1 MFMGS
6 NTFEPLQHLIP
17 FERDSA
23 FGCVSARKSR
33 APYGVSVQHGSRFPA
48 VHDREMQQRLRRW
61 LALSADDLRI
71 CVHLEKVRGRKIALV
86 QSRGS
91 NCQPQ
96 RLARNHRAEISTRS
110 QNPNPSVET
119 PSNH

>member
-6 NTFEPLQHLIP
+6 NTLEPLQHLIT

-33 APYGVSVQHGSRFPA
+33 APHGVSMQHGSCFPA
-48 VHDREMQQRLRRW
+48 VHNREVQQRLRRW

-71 CVHLEKVRGRKIALV
+71 CVHLEKVRGCEIALV

-96 RLARNHRAEISTRS
+96 RLARNHRPEISTPS
-110 QNPNPSVET
+110 QNPTS
-119 PSNH
+119 